1 MLLLRP
7 RRFGLASA
15 AAATAAAAAAAAA
28 AAVAYGLHR
37 VPLAHLLAPV
47 PAEATA
53 TDEAAADH
61 GQAPT
66 DETPAVV
73 EGRPMSA
80 ALTVEE
86 APPSPPSPPPPPP
99 PPPEEEEAKVQDARP
114 EEGAADTKVA
124 PDTSEPS
131 RGAAEAPALDLAPFV
146 AQTPP
151 PPAAEPKE
159 APGKAADK
167 NAAEKQAQGKQV
179 AGTQAAST
187 QAADKRKRRKPQ
199 EAARAERRAA
209 RALEQ
214 ERACP
219 PSESSGQP
227 FARAA
232 PPSRDMALSAAAV
245 AALPTGEG
253 RALPPR
259 PGARRLPGNE
269 TMPLEERPPTRGPQR
284 AIAPIA
290 ASARAPG
297 AVGAA
302 SAAQAAAQAVC
313 AGSTPLPAAVSQQD
327 RSHHAAAS
335 SRRGAPVAAAPA
347 PAPAF
352 PNAGSAPGRPAPG
365 WSPLAPCSG
374 AAASA
379 VAMIDPLQGWRSQTT
394 TRSAETHTSREH
406 RAPPSTQRP
415 QSSFAAAAG
424 SSGAAATASTT
435 TTAAANR
442 SAASGS
448 RRGREE
454 NLPAAFIC
462 PITQELMEE
471 PVVTQDGQTY
481 ERHAI
486 EYWLRDHDTSPLTG
500 QPLAHK
506 ELTAN
511 IVLRSM
517 IREHYERHR

>member
-1 MLLLRP
+1 MLLLSP
-7 RRFGLASA
+7 RRVGFASA
-15 AAATAAAAAAAAA
+15 AAVAAA

-37 VPLAHLLAPV
+37 VPLAQLLATV

-53 TDEAAADH
+53 ANVAAADH

-66 DETPAVV
+66 DETPPVV

-80 ALTVEE
+80 APTVEE
-86 APPSPPSPPPPPP
+86 APPSPPSPQPPPPP
-99 PPPEEEEAKVQDARP
+99 PPPEEAKVQDARP
-114 EEGAADTKVA
+114 EEGGAETTKVA
-124 PDTSEPS
+124 PSTSEPS
-131 RGAAEAPALDLAPFV
+131 RGAEAPALDLVTFL

-159 APGKAADK
+159 APGKAA
-167 NAAEKQAQGKQV
+167 EKQA
-179 AGTQAAST
+179 AGTQAV
-187 QAADKRKRRKPQ
+187 DKRKRRKPQ

-219 PSESSGQP
+219 PSESTEQQ

-232 PPSRDMALSAAAV
+232 PPSRDKAVPAAAV
-245 AALPTGEG
+245 VAPPAGEDTLPL
-253 RALPPR
+253 RPR
-259 PGARRLPGNE
+259 ARRLSGSE
-269 TMPLEERPPTRGPQR
+269 AVPLEERPAARRPHR

-290 ASARAPG
+290 ASARAP
-297 AVGAA
+297 VGAA
-302 SAAQAAAQAVC
+302 GAAQAAARAAW
-313 AGSTPLPAAVSQQD
+313 AGSTPLPAAVTQQD
-327 RSHHAAAS
+327 HAAVS

-352 PNAGSAPGRPAPG
+352 PNVGSAPGRPAPG

-394 TRSAETHTSREH
+394 IRSAETHTSREH
-406 RAPPSTQRP
+406 RAPPCTQRP
-415 QSSFAAAAG
+415 QASFAAAAG
-424 SSGAAATASTT
+424 SSGAAATAAASA
-435 TTAAANR
+435 AAANR
-442 SAASGS
+442 SAASGN

-454 NLPAAFIC
+454 NLPPAFIC

-517 IREHYERHR
+517 IREHYERQPGSGTR